1 MGVKQVYPGR
11 YLPDTLLTL
20 IQRERV
26 TFSHCVP
33 TILHMMLTSPASR
46 NIDLSGWKVVIG
58 GSALPKGLAK
68 MAMDKGVDIFGG
80 YGMSETCPIVS
91 LAQLKP
97 SMTELDADEQLE
109 YRTRAGIPGQ
119 LVDLRIV
126 DDEMQDVPHD
136 GKSSGE
142 VVVRAP
148 WLTQGYLNDPINSE
162 NLWRGQSGVSS
173 QNGQCQK
180 FVLWITWRRPVL
192 VSSTRRSCARSTAST
207 LRMCSINR
215 LPVPQTGFSTKQ
227 GQQHIA
233 SALPQTKIALLKKR
247 GKRQHHDG
255 EEKNDEEE
263 VGPRPDREAHHRGN
277 VGGLYEGNHNA

>member
-1 MGVKQVYPGR
+1 MNSERYNVSTLGQFVGQELGVSDWLTVDQERINEFADCTGDHQWIHVDVERAQRESPLGSTITHGY
-11 YLPDTLLTL
+11 LTL
-20 IQRERV
+20 SLLAAMQMELGIVPEGVTQALNYGLDRV
-26 TFSHCVP
+26 RF
-33 TILHMMLTSPASR
+33 
-46 NIDLSGWKVVIG
+46 
-58 GSALPKGLAK
+58 
-68 MAMDKGVDIFGG
+68 MAPVKAGARI
-80 YGMSETCPIVS
+80 
-91 LAQLKP
+91 
-97 SMTELDADEQLE
+97 
-109 YRTRAGIPGQ
+109 RTRAGIPGQ

-215 LPVPQTGFSTKQ
+215 LPVPQTGSSTKQ
-227 GQQHIA
+227 GQQHLA

-263 VGPRPDREAHHRGN
+263 VGPRPDREAHHRGD